1 MPFTKIILLIQDN
14 AEVIRA
20 QRTHTKQIG
29 LVKMGSNTGSK
40 RLHKA
45 VLPTHKMINHK
56 WKIITIGEYGNK
68 TDLNNFNRT
77 RYDKSTLWGYISLKG
92 RMVMEIRNPRER
104 YQYSVRKR
112 IPFLDND
119 GTGILL
125 EESDDTHCI
134 WAQKEIIKVG

>member
-45 VLPTHKMINHK
+45 VLPTHNMINQK
-56 WKIITIGEYGNK
+56 WKVITKEEYGIK
-68 TDLNNFNRT
+68 IDLNNFNRT
-77 RYDKSTLWGYISLKG
+77 RYDKSTLWGNISLKG
-92 RMVMEIRNPRER
+92 WMVMEIRNPRET

-119 GTGILL
+119 GTSMLL
-125 EESDDTHCI
+125 EESDDTHCV
-134 WAQKEIIKVG
+134 WVQKEIIKVW

>member
-45 VLPTHKMINHK
+45 VLPTHNMIN
-56 WKIITIGEYGNK
+56 
-68 TDLNNFNRT
+68 
-77 RYDKSTLWGYISLKG
+77 
-92 RMVMEIRNPRER
+92 
-104 YQYSVRKR
+104 
-112 IPFLDND
+112 
-119 GTGILL
+119 
-125 EESDDTHCI
+125 
-134 WAQKEIIKVG
+134 QK